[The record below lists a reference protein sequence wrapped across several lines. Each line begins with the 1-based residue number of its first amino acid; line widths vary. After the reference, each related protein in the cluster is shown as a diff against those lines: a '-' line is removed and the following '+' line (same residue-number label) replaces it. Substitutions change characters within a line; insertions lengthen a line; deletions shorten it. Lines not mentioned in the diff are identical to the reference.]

1 MLLILLA
8 GCWKT
13 DVSIDTTII
22 PFENATSNTA
32 GWVERVDSAL
42 ACPDGNPASIY
53 LVYPQTQEGPLPGA
67 LVLHSG
73 AFDYIQAPAADNPLL
88 GQNYAGV
95 DDAGLIRLEADWASQ
110 KVFEAMGLIP
120 RIDASEDNLGTMA
133 SALLDAGY
141 IGIYPTNCW
150 GDLWHNE
157 TPSAGLPNLS
167 SNSELDFFA
176 RNGGA
181 LAADAWD
188 FASGESLMETGALLD
203 TSSTLLIG
211 LGEGSRG
218 ATELM
223 MRDGVNPAGLL
234 IDSPIDE
241 LEDWAADDAAVA
253 EGLRRIYLASDAEDY
268 NWNQWTMARMASA
281 AVDELP
287 DIPVAVVY
295 SSIDPQVP
303 AGNITRLSEKFEADT
318 ADRCEIDTEATKHVQ
333 SNGNI
338 VLARDLVTFLGGGD
352 KPAQCAD
359 Q

>member
-13 DVSIDTTII
+13 DVSVNTTII
-22 PFENATSNTA
+22 PFGNATSNTD

-42 ACPDGNPASIY
+42 TCPDGNPASIY

-67 LVLHSG
+67 VVLHSG
-73 AFDYIQAPAADNPLL
+73 AFDYVQAPAADNPLL
-88 GQNYAGV
+88 GQNYAGLS
-95 DDAGLIRLEADWASQ
+95 DGGLIRLEADWASQ

-181 LAADAWD
+181 MAADAWD
-188 FASGESLMETGALLD
+188 FASGEKLMESGALLD
-203 TSSTLLIG
+203 TTSTLLIG

-218 ATELM
+218 VTELM
-223 MRDGVNPAGLL
+223 MREGVSPAGLL
-234 IDSPIDE
+234 VDSPIDE
-241 LEDWAADDAAVA
+241 LDDWAAGDPLVA
-253 EGLRRIYLASDAEDY
+253 EGLRRIYLDSDAEDY
-268 NWNQWTMARMASA
+268 NWNQWTLARMASV

-303 AGNITRLSEKFEADT
+303 AGNITRLSDKFEGDA
-318 ADRCEIDTEATKHVQ
+318 ANRCEIDTEANKHVQ
-333 SNGNI
+333 SNGDI
-338 VLARDLVTFLGGGD
+338 ALARDLVTFLDGGD
-352 KPAQCAD
+352 KPARCAE